1 MLQSSPTDRAEMRI
15 RAAIQNSGLVVRQRA
30 GIGDADHRVLA
41 QQRRDPDPAS
51 ELLDASVSC
60 RRVIDG
66 DDPSGST

>member
-1 MLQSSPTDRAEMRI
+1 MRI

-41 QQRRDPDPAS
+41 QQRRGLDLAS
-51 ELLDASVSC
+51 QLLDASVSS
-60 RRVIDG
+60 RRVIDV